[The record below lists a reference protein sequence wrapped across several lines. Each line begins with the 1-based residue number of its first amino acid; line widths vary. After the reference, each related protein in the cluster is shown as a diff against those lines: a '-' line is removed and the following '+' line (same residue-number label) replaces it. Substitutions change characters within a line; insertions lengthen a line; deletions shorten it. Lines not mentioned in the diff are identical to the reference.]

1 MNIQS
6 LLFPFMFL
14 LCSCSD
20 VEPEA
25 VNDRPVAR
33 AGAAYITQGDIE
45 YHLGRFDT
53 DARMAIIDNEQQY
66 RQLIESVALTRIM
79 AQKQEAS
86 MTIEQRYSMDLAV
99 RAYRD
104 QMLAKSY
111 IEENVQR
118 QVPDR
123 KAVEEYY
130 QAHAEEFG
138 KRKQYSILELRVQ
151 DSCVLAGQML
161 EPVLTK
167 SHFSELQKS
176 DCQLEMVERRFE
188 EDDLFRSYPALTQLP
203 VVEHGY
209 WTKVDGVSVLIFVV
223 SAMELPARPLS
234 EVVSEIRRK
243 LAPEYLKRSLE
254 AERKQLNREIE
265 FLD

>member
-45 YHLGRFDT
+45 HHLSRFDT

-66 RQLIESVALTRIM
+66 RQLIESVALTRVM

-86 MTIEQRYSMDLAV
+86 MTIEQRYSLDLAV

-111 IEENVQR
+111 IEDNVPR

-130 QAHAEEFG
+130 QTHAEEFG
-138 KRKQYSILELRVQ
+138 KRKQYSILELHMQ
-151 DSCVLAGQML
+151 DGCVLSSQIL

-167 SHFSELQKS
+167 SRFDELQES
-176 DCQLEMVERRFE
+176 GCNSRMAERRVDE
-188 EDDLFRSYPALTQLP
+188 VDLPRFYPALTQLP
-203 VVEHGY
+203 VAEHGY
-209 WTKVDGVSVLIFVV
+209 WTKVNGIQVLIFVT
-223 SAMELPARPLS
+223 SIMDLPPRPLS
-234 EVVSEIRRK
+234 EAASEIRRK

-254 AERKQLNREIE
+254 SERKQLNREIE